1 MKNIKIHILFSLL
14 IDWFLLSSGVFLSVV
29 SILAANIYGSIVA
42 VLVSVIL
49 LCDTFISTFV
59 WVRIVFCVIFS
70 KPTTVITKG
79 YRYRE
84 GCPAYYHVNS
94 RFGRSTKFNYSKI
107 YFDDKRFK
115 RNCGYIF
122 LENRLFRNGEPI
134 EVIYYPRAKY
144 IKSIRK
150 LTDVNVDAS

>member
-14 IDWFLLSSGVFLSVV
+14 IDWFLLSAGVFFSVV
-29 SILAANIYGSIVA
+29 SILAADVYRSIVA

-49 LCDTFISTFV
+49 LCDTFIKTFV
-59 WVRIVFCVIFS
+59 WGRIVFCVIFS
-70 KPTTVITKG
+70 KPTTIITKG
-79 YRYRE
+79 YRYSE
-84 GCPAYYHVNS
+84 GCTVYFPVDS
-94 RFGRSTKFNYSKI
+94 RFGRSNKFYYSKI

-122 LENRLFRNGEPI
+122 LENRLFRNGNPL
-134 EVIYYPRAKY
+134 EVIYYPRVKY